1 VPENPTKTVAYTYDD
16 SNWKDKLT
24 SYDGKAITYDNTG
37 NPLSYDGYTF
47 TWEEGRQLKSISKE
61 GLNISYKYNDQGIR
75 TEKTVNGVTTKYYLL
90 GDKVILEINGLDT
103 IHYSYDSSGNLVSMN
118 LNGLEYYY
126 VRNGQGDIIALI
138 DDNGNEAVT
147 YTYDSWGNVVSIDG
161 SLKNTV
167 GVKNPYRYRGYR
179 YDEETK
185 LYYLQSRFYNPEWG
199 RFINADAIFGEKGE
213 LLSHNMFAY
222 CSNDPVN
229 MEDPNGYFGIKS
241 SINKLNHAALYV
253 YTFVISRMYVIQQ
266 RINSKILGYI
276 GKVFNK
282 ETSKIVIKQFDD
294 AAIKTEHIFSK
305 DHIKN
310 GIMDLGK
317 NQKDIISSFKKVV
330 SSADRN
336 GLLKEGMNQIRTTIN
351 GIEAEIRVFIKDGK
365 VLNLDG
371 FKGYSTRN
379 MGNSIKW
386 P

>member
-1 VPENPTKTVAYTYDD
+1 
-16 SNWKDKLT
+16 
-24 SYDGKAITYDNTG
+24 
-37 NPLSYDGYTF
+37 
-47 TWEEGRQLKSISKE
+47 
-61 GLNISYKYNDQGIR
+61 
-75 TEKTVNGVTTKYYLL
+75 
-90 GDKVILEINGLDT
+90 
-103 IHYSYDSSGNLVSMN
+103 MN

-253 YTFVISRMYVIQQ
+253 YTFVVSRLYVIQQ
-266 RINSKILGYI
+266 RFSSVKESI
-276 GKVFNK
+276 GVTFNK
-282 ETSKIVIKQFDD
+282 ITNKNSVLKKASKAAFKAAKKVDDFTVSNKHLMDAGRRWQKFATNNKIQVNVWIKEALYSENAKFIPNNQNGSYKVI
-294 AAIKTEHIFSK
+294 T
-305 DHIKN
+305 
-310 GIMDLGK
+310 DLGK
-317 NQKDIISSFKKVV
+317 TIGTKGETKI
-330 SSADRN
+330 
-336 GLLKEGMNQIRTTIN
+336 QI
-351 GIEAEIRVFIKDGK
+351 
-365 VLNLDG
+365 
-371 FKGYSTRN
+371 
-379 MGNSIKW
+379 
-386 P
+386 